1 MLALL
6 LVLAQ
11 AAPQKALTLREL
23 QERARQN
30 DPRAMQAAAQL
41 ENVQG
46 KKDEASWAFFPNFS
60 TTGYI
65 AGPVNERKL
74 LGGDLDPNPTNPAD
88 LTPGSL
94 GSGWFHGTQG
104 VTAHIDVQAVLP
116 FWTFGKLTAAKKALG
131 HLVGSTE
138 ALLQR
143 ARDQA
148 AYDVARAYW
157 GYQTSRNAEA
167 SAQKIRDRLK
177 EAQQTA
183 QKLMAQKSGQI
194 SKADAL
200 KLDYLAEEIEA
211 TLAATLKNRALTITG
226 LRLLVGVPPGED
238 LPIAQQELPDVPF
251 APNADDLLR
260 RALEERPE
268 TRAANEG
275 VSGRQAMV
283 DLARAKLWPDFGLV
297 GGFAFTTTTNADN
310 PPSPFVSN
318 PYHTSS
324 GYIALG
330 MQGTFDI
337 PQKLARLRQAEA
349 DLHEAIAMQ
358 VGAQQLVRLDVQQA
372 LGDLAEARVRVD
384 RYSKET
390 QIGKQLATQAGV
402 AFDTGL
408 GEAREFL
415 EGTLLYARADGE
427 RLRAL
432 YEAQL
437 AWAAL
442 EKAAGGRLSP

>member
-11 AAPQKALTLREL
+11 AAPQKGLTLRDL
-23 QERARQN
+23 QERARKN
-30 DPRAMQAAAQL
+30 DPRAMQAAAQY
-41 ENVQG
+41 ENVLA
-46 KKDEASWAFFPNFS
+46 KRDEAHWAFFPNFS

-65 AGPVNERKL
+65 AGPVNERRL
-74 LGGDLDPNPTNPAD
+74 IGGDNDSNPTDPTH
-88 LTPGSL
+88 LTPGSV
-94 GSGWFHGTQG
+94 GEGWFHGTQG
-104 VTAHIDVQAVLP
+104 VTGHIEVQAILP
-116 FWTFGKLTAAKKALG
+116 VWTFGKLTAAKKALG
-131 HLVGSTE
+131 HLVGATD

-148 AYDVARAYW
+148 AFDVARAYW
-157 GYQTSRNAEA
+157 GYQTSRNAET

-177 EAQQTA
+177 DAQQTA
-183 QKLMAQKSGQI
+183 QKLIAEKSDQI

-211 TLAATLKNRALTITG
+211 TLASTLKNRALTITG
-226 LRLLVGVPPGED
+226 LRLLVGVQPGED
-238 LPIAQQELPDVPF
+238 LPIAQQELPDVPVP
-251 APNADDLLR
+251 PNADQLLR
-260 RALEERPE
+260 RALEQRPE
-268 TRAANEG
+268 ARAAAEA
-275 VSGRQAMV
+275 VSGRQAQV
-283 DLARAKLWPDFGLV
+283 DLARARLWPDFGLV
-297 GGFAFTTTTNADN
+297 GGFGFTTTTNADS
-310 PPSPFVSN
+310 PPSPFVNN
-318 PYHTSS
+318 PYHASS
-324 GYIALG
+324 GYIAIG

-349 DLHEAIAMQ
+349 DLHEAVAMQ

-372 LGDLAEARVRVD
+372 LGDLGEARVRVD

-415 EGTLLYARADGE
+415 ESTLLYARADGE
-427 RLRAL
+427 RLKAL
-432 YEAQL
+432 YDAQV

-442 EKAAGGRLSP
+442 EKAAGAQLSP